1 MDHEDLEK
9 TTNLESLDDLSLQI
23 KELAEN
29 PETIEEPK
37 EEKKVNKKK
46 KKDNVFKRLKNWW
59 KKQSK
64 KKKIL
69 IISGIAI
76 FLIVLAVGIF
86 FLVKN
91 LTKEEKI
98 VKEKEDVIVELENY
112 RYENGTLIFLDN
124 DEEEIGSYEC
134 KNKDED
140 LCFVSY
146 FSTEDNFD
154 VTKNIYEDETQII
167 ERTPIIDDTFVFIN
181 DNESLD
187 DETIQIYNI
196 KDKKMLG
203 ESYRLVKKAD
213 KTGENFI
220 LKNNESNYGIVS
232 FVETGIDNVLDFSY
246 DYLGYVGSVEDLYIS
261 TQTGRNIIINKAGKN
276 LSKNITGT
284 IKGLNKKYVKTI
296 NDSGKYSV
304 YDYNGKEIFS
314 DYDFVELYDE
324 YAALVNDKK
333 IELKFYDDTK
343 LHEEEMS
350 LFNTDYL
357 KTNIYD
363 EENKLIE
370 TKESFYIDEN
380 DNTINLTLVKNDDTK
395 IININKAEGLRNKT
409 LKYINY
415 FNGKLY
421 FYSDEGKTN
430 LLGVYTCSNKNNITG
445 NADELKNCY
454 LAKDIVYENNDIEA
468 IGVNSI
474 IPVFNERYVF
484 LVDNPDLVNENSS
497 NVVLYDLKNKS
508 TISKYKSVNTYSYT
522 GLDEL
527 SFKNVTELHVV
538 AKNKSDKFGVIKIGS
553 SDVTSHIPFKY
564 TELEKIGDY
573 YSLKD
578 DSGYQLVS
586 KSNAT
591 PMAKNIPGKIRNYND
606 DYVTTQENNKYYLYD
621 HEGKKITE
629 AGYKY
634 IGLYNTFFAAVSDD
648 NKLSLHTYDNPSEA
662 FAKDISLNLSNYYG
676 SGMVAFRVNVSG
688 LSYTV
693 EVGTNANTYEI
704 KDSGN
709 IPSGVEE

>member
-1 MDHEDLEK
+1 MDHENLEK

-23 KELAEN
+23 KELVEN
-29 PETIEEPK
+29 PETFEETK
-37 EEKKVNKKK
+37 EEKKLNKKK
-46 KKDNVFKRLKNWW
+46 KQDNVFKRLKNWW

-69 IISGIAI
+69 IISGLAI
-76 FLIVLAVGIF
+76 FLIVIAVGIF
-86 FLVKN
+86 FLVRN
-91 LTKEEKI
+91 LTKVEKS
-98 VKEKEDVIVELENY
+98 VKENVIVELDNY
-112 RYENGTLIFLDN
+112 RYENGTLIFLD
-124 DEEEIGSYEC
+124 DAEEEIGSYQC

-181 DNESLD
+181 DNESLE

-213 KTGENFI
+213 KALENFI

-232 FVETGIDNVLDFSY
+232 FVENGIDNILDFSY

-363 EENKLIE
+363 EDNKLIE
-370 TKESFYIDEN
+370 TKESFYILEN
-380 DNTINLTLVKNDDTK
+380 DNVINLTLVKNDDTK

-409 LKYINY
+409 LRYINY

-421 FYSDEGKTN
+421 FYNDEGKTN
-430 LLGVYTCSNKNNITG
+430 LLGVYTCSNKNNVTV

-454 LAKDIVYENNDIEA
+454 LAKDTVYENNDIEA

-484 LVDNPDLVNENSS
+484 LVDNPDLVNENSL
-497 NVVLYDLKNKS
+497 NVVLYDLKNKNS
-508 TISKYKSVNTYSYT
+508 ISKYKSVNTYSYT

-538 AKNKSDKFGVIKIGS
+538 AQNKSDKFGVIKIGS
-553 SDVTSHIPFKY
+553 NDVTSHIPFKY

-591 PMAKNIPGKIRNYND
+591 PLAKNIPRKIRNYND

-621 HEGKKITE
+621 HVGKKITE
-629 AGYKY
+629 SGYKY

-648 NKLSLHTYDNPSEA
+648 NKLSLYMYDNPSEA
-662 FAKDISLNLSNYYG
+662 FAKDISLSLSNYYG

-688 LSYTV
+688 LNYTV